1 MYISIRDDVALWG
14 GTYPSLKEALDD
26 LGVEAVELR
35 FERDCTV
42 APLTPADGSARRPLD
57 SPDAVKQY
65 RDHLAQHRVRATA
78 LLLLTD
84 FNQPEAEA
92 EVQWVVSAVRA
103 AQGLGMAT
111 VRVDSNMTGQREL
124 PFDERVARVAAAVTR
139 VLRETEETPVALGI
153 ENHGFQGNDPAWL
166 DALFAA
172 VGSPRF
178 GMTLDTG
185 NFYWAGHPLDRVYE
199 ILEHF
204 APRAKHTHCKNI
216 AYPAELRNQQ
226 RDLGWKYGE
235 YVAPFDEGDI
245 DHRRVIRLLR
255 AAGYD
260 GDLCIE
266 DESMGHYDPAQWRE
280 VLRRDVAHFRE
291 LLA

>member
-1 MYISIRDDVALWG
+1 MYISIRDDVALWR
-14 GTYPSLKEALDD
+14 GTYPSVKEALDD

-42 APLTPADGSARRPLD
+42 APLTLADGGARRVLD
-57 SPDAVKQY
+57 SPDAVGQY
-65 RDHLAQHRVRATA
+65 RDHLAQHGVRATA
-78 LLLLTD
+78 LLLATD

-103 AQGLGMAT
+103 AQGLGMAA

-124 PFDERVARVAAAVTR
+124 PFAERVARFAAAVTR
-139 VLRETEETPVALGI
+139 VLRETRDSAVALGI

-166 DALFAA
+166 DALFTA

-245 DHRRVIRLLR
+245 DHRRVIGLLR

-280 VLRRDVAHFRE
+280 VLRRDVAHLRE